1 MAGFNFGFFGEQ
13 EHRVFNY
20 KPRYYD
26 PEKEA
31 RKAMFGDVDG
41 TADKERKEG
50 KYVPGSSIRGAF
62 RDGNYKRTRGSGN
75 RMQAIIGIITLLL
88 IVAVLV
94 YITKFYSLL

>member
-1 MAGFNFGFFGEQ
+1 MAFNFGFFGDQ

-31 RKAMFGDVDG
+31 RKAMFGEVDG
-41 TADKERKEG
+41 TAEQEKKEG
-50 KYVPGSSIRGAF
+50 KYAPGSSIRGAF
-62 RDGNYKRTRGSGN
+62 RDGNYKRTRSAATKT
-75 RMQAIIGIITLLL
+75 QAIIGIVTLLL
-88 IVAVLV
+88 IAAVLV